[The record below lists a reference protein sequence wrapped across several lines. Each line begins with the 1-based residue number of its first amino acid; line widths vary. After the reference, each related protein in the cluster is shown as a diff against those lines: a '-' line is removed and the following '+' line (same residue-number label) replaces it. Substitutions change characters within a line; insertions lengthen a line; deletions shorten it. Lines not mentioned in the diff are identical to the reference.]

1 MPTTNGG
8 GGQIKADALAP
19 KTNINQPPGNRQNDG
34 KKTDQRVVNVL

>member
-1 MPTTNGG
+1 MDADYKRGG

-34 KKTDQRVVNVL
+34 KKTGGIKEW